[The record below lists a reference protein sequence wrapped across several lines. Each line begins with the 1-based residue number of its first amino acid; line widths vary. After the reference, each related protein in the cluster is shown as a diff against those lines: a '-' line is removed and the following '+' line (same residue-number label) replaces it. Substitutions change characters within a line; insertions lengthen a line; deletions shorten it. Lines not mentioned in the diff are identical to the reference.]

1 MVRIVQFFCINV
13 DFHFIFS
20 ILKDL
25 EVNEYNES
33 VSCFLW
39 QRSYFYTRARFG
51 TNGWHLRWFNLTR
64 NRVHSVPDRSN
75 FKKHRMLY
83 PEFKEIEIDENRL
96 IIKMINPNPDKRD
109 YYLMAPSRKIF
120 ERVVLKMEEIIDE
133 VKDDNDQISSIVS
146 ETYGADFD
154 DADPHESLIAW
165 PVDAGLLGFLFYIVL
180 FPLRLLMQ
188 STLPDVR
195 HLDEYGTPTG
205 TLGKALFASFMCL
218 VWLILGSYYMVSS
231 LETLGELAG
240 IPAAIIGVTVSAAGT
255 R

>member
-1 MVRIVQFFCINV
+1 M
-13 DFHFIFS
+13 
-20 ILKDL
+20 
-25 EVNEYNES
+25 NEFNET

-64 NRVHSVPDRSN
+64 NRVYSVPDRSN
-75 FKKHRMLY
+75 FKKHRMVY
-83 PEFKEIEIDENRL
+83 PEFNEIEIDETRL

-109 YYLMAPSRKIF
+109 YYFMAPSKKIF

-133 VKDDNDQISSIVS
+133 VKDDNDQVALIVS
-146 ETYGADFD
+146 ETYGTDFD

-165 PVDAGLLGFLFYIVL
+165 PADAELFGVLFFIFL

-188 STLPDVR
+188 LTLPDVR
-195 HLDEYGTPTG
+195 HLGEDGTPTG
-205 TLGKALFASFMCL
+205 SLGKALFASFMCL
-218 VWLILGSYYMVSS
+218 VWLILGSYFMVSS
-231 LETLGELAG
+231 LETLGELLN